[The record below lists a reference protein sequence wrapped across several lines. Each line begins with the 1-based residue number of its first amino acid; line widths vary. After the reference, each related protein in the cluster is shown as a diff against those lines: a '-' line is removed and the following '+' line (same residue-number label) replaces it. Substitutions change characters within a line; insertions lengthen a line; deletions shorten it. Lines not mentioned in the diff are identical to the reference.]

1 MRRQRPN
8 TPGLV
13 VALGLATLASVA
25 GAGPLDPPTGP
36 IQSTYKTLTQVEP
49 RTAINLTNTP
59 GDNDFTPSL
68 YKITKPGSYYLE
80 DNVTGVSGK
89 HGIEIA
95 ASNVTIDLNGFQ
107 LLGVAGSKSGVYSS
121 LASGI
126 RIVNGRLSGWAD
138 SGLELAQVVGMT
150 ITDVVV
156 RGCKIGFYVSG
167 SVVISSCQTS
177 ENAGAGFI
185 ATGVTFVDCR
195 SSDNQ
200 SAGFSASEGCIFR
213 NCIASGNGDAG
224 FGCNFNADLTDCV
237 ASANSGAGV
246 LVQGGARLVGC
257 TAEDNGGSGFIMSDS
272 NGGGTI
278 RDCSA
283 RYNGVHGFAVGSG
296 FTLLNNNAYQNARTS
311 AGAGIYVSGS
321 DNRIEGNNCVGATY
335 GVKVDGAGNF
345 IIRNSCSSLGTD
357 WVFVANNVYGP
368 IRDRRT
374 PASPAIN
381 GFDAPGSLGTAEPNV
396 NFSY

>member
-1 MRRQRPN
+1 MRRERRN
-8 TPGLV
+8 TSVLV
-13 VALGLATLASVA
+13 VALGLATLACAAS
-25 GAGPLDPPTGP
+25 AGPLDPPTGP

-49 RTAINLTNTP
+49 RTAINSANTP
-59 GDNDFTPSL
+59 GDNDVSAGL

-80 DNVTGVSGK
+80 DNLTGVSGK
-89 HGIEIA
+89 HGIKVVA
-95 ASNVTIDLNGFQ
+95 NNVTIDLNGFQ
-107 LLGVAGSKSGVYSS
+107 LIGVAGTKDGINASQVSGLRIINGHFAGWGFAAVRLTQVTGASLGDLTARGCVTGFFVAGSGAVDSCEAIGNSGVGFSGTGVRFTDCRSTENQSFGFSLDDGCVLRSCVSS
-121 LASGI
+121 
-126 RIVNGRLSGWAD
+126 RN
-138 SGLELAQVVGMT
+138 T
-150 ITDVVV
+150 
-156 RGCKIGFYVSG
+156 
-167 SVVISSCQTS
+167 
-177 ENAGAGFI
+177 GAGFNCN
-185 ATGVTFVDCR
+185 FNLDLVDCV
-195 SSDNQ
+195 
-200 SAGFSASEGCIFR
+200 
-213 NCIASGNGDAG
+213 ASGNGGD
-224 FGCNFNADLTDCV
+224 
-237 ASANSGAGV
+237 GV
-246 LVQGGARLVGC
+246 LALGGARVIGC
-257 TAEDNGGSGFIMSDS
+257 VAEDNSGSGIVAAGT
-272 NGGGTI
+272 NGGGII

-283 RYNGVHGFAVGSG
+283 RFNGVHGFAASTG
-296 FTLLNNNAYQNARTS
+296 FTLLNNNAYQNAVTS